1 MKKILNKAWK
11 NVIIIKYR
19 KGGVGMKKWII
30 SELDKKKINEL
41 ASGFGLPVFTAMLLC
56 IRGMTD
62 EKAISDFMNFDGSL
76 EHPMKMKD
84 MDKAVS
90 RIRDAYYSNERI
102 CVYGDYDCDGV
113 TATALLFSYLDSIS
127 ANVCYYI
134 PDRNTEGY
142 GMNINAIDKLH
153 KDEVKLIITVDNGI
167 AAFKEIDY
175 AKTLGIDV
183 IVTDHHKTQDK
194 LPNAVAVIDPH
205 RMDETASF
213 HDYCGAGIALKLAI
227 ALEANPV
234 SIIENYSE
242 LAAIGT
248 IADLVPLSGENRDIV
263 KAGLLRLENTERQGI
278 SELLK
283 LAQIDKISAGN
294 IAFRLAPRINAAG
307 RLGNVHDALE
317 LFLTEDEDKA
327 QEYAEKLSGLN
338 VKRQSI
344 ENEIYNDIC
353 SRLDADPM
361 LTADRIIII
370 SSEDW
375 NPGVIGIVS
384 SKITE
389 RYGKPSIII
398 SEGPDICKASGR
410 SVSGFSLV
418 DAVFS
423 CADMLEKYGGHPMA
437 VGLSIRRSNI
447 NKFRKAMN
455 EYADKLEFM
464 PLPSVNLDCT
474 LRPAQISVDMVHQL
488 HAFEPFGYGNPKPVF
503 AIVNMRLDKITPLSE
518 GKHIK
523 LSVSRDEA
531 RLNLVKFSTSPDEF
545 PYPEG
550 SLIDLSISLDIN
562 IYRGKEYLSFL
573 VKEIRPS
580 GFDSEAAMLEV
591 QIYDDYRRGKLSP
604 KLKELYPERSDFAA
618 VYRFVRSHPQSVY
631 SIDMLISSI
640 GSNTLGAF
648 RLLMIL
654 DIFSELRLIEYT
666 RQCDFLKISVAGAG
680 SKVQLEGSGIYR
692 KLKEDI
698 ENVRNTEVLSGLS

>member
-1 MKKILNKAWK
+1 
-11 NVIIIKYR
+11 
-19 KGGVGMKKWII
+19 MKKWIM

-41 ASGFGLPVFTAMLLC
+41 ASSLGLPVFTAMLLC

-62 EKAISDFMNFDGSL
+62 RKTISDFFSYEGSF

-84 MDKAVS
+84 MDKAVE
-90 RIRDAYYSNERI
+90 RIKDAYYSNEKI

-113 TATALLFSYLDSIS
+113 TATALLFSYLESIS

-134 PDRNTEGY
+134 PDRGAEGY
-142 GMNINAIDKLH
+142 GMNTDAIDRLH
-153 KDEVKLIITVDNGI
+153 KDGVKLIITVDNGI
-167 AAFKEIDY
+167 AALKEVDY
-175 AKTLGIDV
+175 AKELGIDV

-205 RMDETASF
+205 RIDETAAF

-234 SIIENYSE
+234 SVIENYSE

-263 KAGLLRLENTERQGI
+263 KAGLLRLENTERQGL
-278 SELLK
+278 SDLLRSSG
-283 LAQIDKISAGN
+283 IDKISAGN

-307 RLGNVHDALE
+307 RLGNVYDALE

-327 QEYAEKLSGLN
+327 QEYAEKLSRLN

-344 ENEIYNDIC
+344 ENDIYNDIC
-353 SRLDADPM
+353 SILDADPR
-361 LTADRIIII
+361 LTAERIIIV

-398 SEGPDICKASGR
+398 SEAPDICKASGR

-447 NKFRKAMN
+447 EKFKKAIN
-455 EYADKLEFM
+455 EYADKLEYM
-464 PLPSVNLDCT
+464 PLLSVKLDCT
-474 LRPAQISVDMVHQL
+474 LKPSQISLDMVEQL
-488 HAFEPFGYGNPKPVF
+488 QAFEPFGYGNPKPVF

-550 SLIDLSISLDIN
+550 SLIDIAISLDKN
-562 IYRGKEYLSFL
+562 FYRGKDYLSFS
-573 VKEIRPS
+573 VKEIRAA
-580 GFDSEAAMLEV
+580 GFDSEAAMLET
-591 QIYDDYRRGKLSP
+591 QIYDDYRRGKLNP
-604 KLKELYPERSDFAA
+604 RLTELYPERSDFAA

-631 SIDMLISSI
+631 SIDMLIGGI

-648 RLLMIL
+648 KLLMIL
-654 DIFSELRLIEYT
+654 DIFSELRLIGYT
-666 RQCDFLKISVAGAG
+666 RQCDQLKISVAEAG

-698 ENVRNTEVLSGLS
+698 ENVRKSKVLSGLS